1 MWVDTERCIPLRQEF
16 YVKSGQLLKRSS
28 LLDYRR
34 VDGKWTPMRSNYK
47 DVMKDGGGTDMV
59 IKSIKYDQNIPAS
72 QFDRF
77 DDELSSWLIGYAC
90 VDWNV

>member
-1 MWVDTERCIPLRQEF
+1 MRCWFIGRLVNAR
-16 YVKSGQLLKRSS
+16 
-28 LLDYRR
+28 
-34 VDGKWTPMRSNYK
+34 
-47 DVMKDGGGTDMV
+47 DMV
-59 IKSIKYDQNIPAS
+59 IKSIKYDQNIPAF